1 MKITQLFKEKKPLLS
16 FEVFP
21 PKPDYPIET
30 IYRTLGELRDLA
42 PHFISVTY
50 GAGGG
55 NRWRTVEIA
64 SRVKNEEKIEA
75 LAHLTCIRHSREEI
89 DEISQRLR
97 QEGIENILALRGDPP
112 ADGQAK
118 TDFTYARDLILHLRR
133 AGEFCIGAA
142 AYPEG
147 RPDNT
152 DLATEIKHMQ
162 EKVAAGAD
170 FFITQLVFIN
180 EHIYDFLEQLAKKG
194 ISCPVFIGVMP
205 VYNTRQIWRIT
216 ELAGAEIPREL
227 NALLEK
233 YVDSP
238 ADAEKAGIDFAVRQI
253 ADLLAHG
260 VDGIH
265 IYTMNRAKQTREILR
280 RLGKSVSEL
289 PVR

>member
-97 QEGIENILALRGDPP
+97 RKGLRYPACGVIPGDGRRKPILHMPGPDSC
-112 ADGQAK
+112 
-118 TDFTYARDLILHLRR
+118 HLRR
-133 AGEFCIGAA
+133 AGEF
-142 AYPEG
+142 
-147 RPDNT
+147 
-152 DLATEIKHMQ
+152 
-162 EKVAAGAD
+162 
-170 FFITQLVFIN
+170 
-180 EHIYDFLEQLAKKG
+180 
-194 ISCPVFIGVMP
+194 
-205 VYNTRQIWRIT
+205 
-216 ELAGAEIPREL
+216 
-227 NALLEK
+227 
-233 YVDSP
+233 
-238 ADAEKAGIDFAVRQI
+238 
-253 ADLLAHG
+253 
-260 VDGIH
+260 
-265 IYTMNRAKQTREILR
+265 
-280 RLGKSVSEL
+280 
-289 PVR
+289 